1 MLKDLGNQ
9 KLPRFKAGA
18 PLLEQ
23 VTILSGIRR
32 RQIRRACLKCSR
44 TLQVPLFA
52 GQVQALKLQT
62 MEPWQNAKQFAIDAN
77 IGRLPPAL
85 EWGNA

>member
-32 RQIRRACLKCSR
+32 RQIRRAYLKCSR
-44 TLQVPLFA
+44 ILQMPLFA
-52 GQVQALKLQT
+52 GRVQALKLQT
-62 MEPWQNAKQFAIDAN
+62 MKPWQNAKQFAIHAN
-77 IGRLPPAL
+77 IGRLPPDL